1 MVTLPVTTPVLVA
14 LYLPRTTSFENSDA
28 VTNCLAA
35 KPVPTKV
42 SAPPAGSVV
51 RLRVRCGGGGGY
63 CAWAVCAPTSGAATS
78 TAADAADARATRH
91 PGDVVIFF
99 CTLLDFSPGQAAASA
114 VSKIWV
120 PTSRYME

>member
-14 LYLPRTTSFENSDA
+14 LYLPRTTSFESTDA

-42 SAPPAGSVV
+42 SAPPAGSAV
-51 RLRVRCGGGGGY
+51 RLRVRLGGGGGY
-63 CAWAVCAPTSGAATS
+63 CAWAVCAPKSGAATS
-78 TAADAADARATRH
+78 TAADPADASATRH
-91 PGDVVIFF
+91 LGDVVIFF
-99 CTLLDFSPGQAAASA
+99 TLLDFGPGQAAASA